1 MALSAATHNGMHT
14 NLHQV
19 LNAAVLRILRP
30 LIRMLLRH
38 GIPFGVFADIARRVY
53 VEVADTEFPIAGR
66 KQTKSR
72 ISVLTG
78 LSRKEVLRVK
88 RLPSLDDAASAA
100 RYHRA
105 ARTISGWLRDSAFAA
120 ADGRPAALPIDG
132 APASFS
138 ELVKRYSGDIP
149 VRAVLDEMERV
160 GAVERL
166 DDGRVRLVQRA
177 YVPRNGEAEK
187 INILGSD
194 VTDLIRTIEHN
205 IEAPPERAFFQRKV
219 SYDHMP
225 AELLPALQRLAS
237 QRAQA
242 LLEEL
247 NNWMAT
253 RDREGQALRRGEQH
267 KRAGVEIHYFEDD
280 PPKESQDENL

>member
-1 MALSAATHNGMHT
+1 MHGK
-14 NLHQV
+14 LHQV

-30 LIRMLLRH
+30 LVRILLRH
-38 GIPFGVFADIARRVY
+38 GIPFGVFADIAKRVY
-53 VEVADTEFPIAGR
+53 VEVADAEFPIPGR

-72 ISVLTG
+72 VSVLTG

-88 RLPSLDDAASAA
+88 RLPSLDDATAAA

-105 ARTISGWLRDSAFAA
+105 ARTISGWLRDKAFT
-120 ADGRPAALPIDG
+120 DRKGRPAVLPLDSG
-132 APASFS
+132 KSSFT

-166 DDGRVRLVQRA
+166 ANGGVRLVQRA
-177 YVPRNGEAEK
+177 YVPSGSEEAK

-194 VTDLIRTIEHN
+194 VADLIQTIEHN
-205 IEAPPERAFFQRKV
+205 LAATGEKAFFQRKV
-219 SYDHMP
+219 SYDH
-225 AELLPALQRLAS
+225 LPAAVLPEFQRLAG
-237 QRAQA
+237 QHAQS

-247 NNWMAT
+247 NDWLAT
-253 RDREGQALRRGEQH
+253 RDREGTPLQPGEQR
-267 KRAGVEIHYFEDD
+267 KRAGLEIHYFEDD
-280 PPKESQDENL
+280 APPEK

>member
-1 MALSAATHNGMHT
+1 MHGK
-14 NLHQV
+14 LHQI

-30 LIRMLLRH
+30 LVRILLQH
-38 GIPFGVFADIARRVY
+38 GIPFGVFADIAKRVY
-53 VEVADTEFPIAGR
+53 VEVADSDFPIAGR

-72 ISVLTG
+72 VSVLTG

-88 RLPSLDDAASAA
+88 RLPSLDDANAAA

-105 ARTISGWLRDSAFAA
+105 ARTISGWLRDKAFT
-120 ADGRPAALPIDG
+120 DRKGQPAVLPLDSG
-132 APASFS
+132 KSSFT

-166 DDGRVRLVQRA
+166 ANGGVRLVQRA
-177 YVPRNGEAEK
+177 YVPSGSEEAK

-194 VTDLIRTIEHN
+194 VADLIQTIEHN
-205 IEAPPERAFFQRKV
+205 LTASAEQAFFQRKV
-219 SYDHMP
+219 SYDHLP
-225 AELLPALQRLAS
+225 AEVLPEFQRLAG
-237 QRAQA
+237 QHAQS

-247 NNWMAT
+247 NDWLAT
-253 RDREGQALRRGEQH
+253 RDREGTPLQPDEQR
-267 KRAGVEIHYFEDD
+267 KRAGLEIHYFEDD
-280 PPKESQDENL
+280 APQEK